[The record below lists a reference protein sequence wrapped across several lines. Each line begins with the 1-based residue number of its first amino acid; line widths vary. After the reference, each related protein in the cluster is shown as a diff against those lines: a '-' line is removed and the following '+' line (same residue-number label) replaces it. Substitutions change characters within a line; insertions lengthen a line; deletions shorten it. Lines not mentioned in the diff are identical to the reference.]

1 MSPHI
6 SRKVARIEGVN
17 VTVTDVCTG
26 CGMCVDDV
34 CFVDAIRLKDGK
46 AIISDACRG
55 CGRCVEVCPQNAISL
70 SIEDENFVNHT
81 VRKLEQIVDT
91 E

>member
-1 MSPHI
+1 M
-6 SRKVARIEGVN
+6 
-17 VTVTDVCTG
+17 TDACTG
-26 CGMCVDDV
+26 CGVCVDDV

-46 AIISDACRG
+46 ATISDECRG
-55 CGRCVEVCPQNAISL
+55 CGRCVEVCPQNAITL
-70 SIEDENFVNHT
+70 SIDNDDFVDLT